1 MLRNKLL
8 YAFLLFA
15 AIGIS
20 SCGNRKNAVAPIEEV
35 SNVESGTSVDDTSN
49 WGEVDIIAED
59 EFSYGTVKD
68 FSKTD
73 GCGFVIELND
83 PNSSLRILEPFE
95 LDKQFQVDGLKIK
108 FNFTPSRRP
117 SVCTAPSTP
126 ITINLIEAI

>member
-1 MLRNKLL
+1 LQNKLIYGL
-8 YAFLLFA
+8 VIAV
-15 AIGIS
+15 AIGIF
-20 SCGNRKNAVAPIEEV
+20 SCGHGKNSLPPIEKISEETTETID
-35 SNVESGTSVDDTSN
+35 NDTSN
-49 WGEVDIIAED
+49 WGTVDIITED
-59 EFSYGTVKD
+59 EYSYGTVKD

-117 SVCTAPSTP
+117 SVCTTPSTP
-126 ITINLIEAI
+126 ITINAIETI

>member
-8 YAFLLFA
+8 YTFLIIA

-20 SCGNRKNAVAPIEEV
+20 ACGNGKNAVAPLEEV
-35 SNVESGTSVDDTSN
+35 SDEDSSSFTDDTTN
-49 WGEVDIIAED
+49 WGEVDIITEE

-68 FSKTD
+68 FSKTE

-83 PNSSLRILEPFE
+83 ANSSLRILEPFE

-126 ITINLIEAI
+126 ITINFIEKI